1 MKRRTAAV
9 AALIVAV
16 SIASAVY
23 AVWPTRQP
31 APPPTSQLDSTG
43 QGTFH
48 RKDGV
53 PLLTVINAP
62 ATPASPDC
70 PAHTLCLYAGPDF
83 GYPRVTTTACGHID
97 LRWIGWARRPRSIHN
112 NLPAG
117 GHPNETVGFFRSD
130 ADTDPPSEA
139 TEHLL
144 LTLTASTRT
153 ADNVPPDIDWLYHRC

>member
-1 MKRRTAAV
+1 MNRRTAVV
-9 AALIVAV
+9 AALIVAA
-16 SIASAVY
+16 SLASAAY
-23 AVWPTRQP
+23 AAWPTHPP
-31 APPPTSQLDSTG
+31 APPAASQLDSTG

-53 PLLTVINAP
+53 PLLTVTNKP

-70 PAHTLCLYAGPDF
+70 PADTLCLYAAPDF

-97 LRWIGWARRPRSIHN
+97 LSWIGWARRPRSIHN

-117 GHPNETVGFFRSD
+117 GHPKETVGFFRAD
-130 ADTDPPSEA
+130 AGGGPPSEA

-144 LTLTASTRT
+144 LMLTASTRT
-153 ADNVPPDIDWLYHRC
+153 AENAPPDIDWLYHRC